1 MFAITTGVRPRR
13 QPQRTCIACRTEQGK
28 RELVRLVR
36 TPDGRVRVDP
46 TGKAN
51 GRGAYLHPYRECWEK
66 ALRGGTIK
74 NALKITPAVDDIE
87 ALRAFG
93 LALPAKEGDS
103 V

>member
-1 MFAITTGVRPRR
+1 M
-13 QPQRTCIACRTEQGK
+13 
-28 RELVRLVR
+28 
-36 TPDGRVRVDP
+36 
-46 TGKAN
+46 
-51 GRGAYLHPYRECWEK
+51 HPIRECWEK

>member
-1 MFAITTGVRPRR
+1 MATGARPRR
-13 QPQRTCIACRTEQGK
+13 QPQRTCIACRAEQGK
-28 RELVRLVR
+28 RELVRIVR
-36 TPDGRVRVDP
+36 TPEGRVVVDL
-46 TGKAN
+46 TGRAN
-51 GRGAYLHPYRECWEK
+51 GRGAYIHPTRECWEK

-74 NALKITPAVDDIE
+74 HALRITPAVDDVE